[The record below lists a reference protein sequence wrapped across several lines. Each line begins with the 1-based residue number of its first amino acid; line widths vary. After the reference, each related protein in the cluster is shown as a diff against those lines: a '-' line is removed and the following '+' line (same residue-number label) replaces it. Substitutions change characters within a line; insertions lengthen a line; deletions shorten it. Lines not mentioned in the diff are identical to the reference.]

1 MLSLT
6 IEDKNIENI
15 FLKEF
20 NSNKKEFFD
29 FIKSSFDRLKYDK
42 IKDNENISLVN
53 LQMSSMAT
61 TWDNDKDKA
70 WDEL

>member
-20 NSNKKEFFD
+20 HSDKVEFFN
-29 FIKSSFDRLKYDK
+29 FIKSSFDKFKDK
-42 IKDNENISLVN
+42 NIENNDDLDFTD
-53 LQMSSMAT
+53 LQIDSMSK
-61 TWDNDKDKA
+61 TWDNDQDKA
-70 WDEL
+70 WDDL

>member
-1 MLSLT
+1 MLSLI

-20 NSNKKEFFD
+20 HSDKVEFFN
-29 FIKSSFDRLKYDK
+29 FIKSSFENFKDK
-42 IKDNENISLVN
+42 NIENSDNLDFKD
-53 LQMSSMAT
+53 LQITSMSK
-61 TWDNDKDKA
+61 TWNNDKDKA